1 MAALTISLTLS
12 PEVAAAFQSAQADRS
27 VRSLILTIAEE
38 RFHLDS
44 TNAAAGDVA
53 ADFESLAA
61 TLSDSEP
68 RFVIFCVD
76 PDDAAASATVGRS
89 WVLVCYVPDL
99 SQPRDKMLYSSS
111 RDALKKDLGAGLFA
125 KSDFY
130 CNEKT
135 DLTWASYKQ
144 VGRPLLNAMYFLL
157 QFMILFFCLKYK
169 YVKSNLI
176 SKI

>member
-76 PDDAAASATVGRS
+76 PDDAVAALVDAVVSLRVRGEDRGREGGAE
-89 WVLVCYVPDL
+89 VLEHEDNQQAHGFELAANTLPGLRNAPAISVQKAEERL
-99 SQPRDKMLYSSS
+99 RD
-111 RDALKKDLGAGLFA
+111 G
-125 KSDFY
+125 
-130 CNEKT
+130 
-135 DLTWASYKQ
+135 
-144 VGRPLLNAMYFLL
+144 
-157 QFMILFFCLKYK
+157 
-169 YVKSNLI
+169 
-176 SKI
+176 

>member
-1 MAALTISLTLS
+1 MPSGSRLRWSTKCFTTSAFVWF
-12 PEVAAAFQSAQADRS
+12 PAAAIFGQLATTLLKSDFVTCDQSAQADRS

-76 PDDAAASATVGRS
+76 PDDAAAGGDSPESPQLEVLPLGRYCADIASDAATIFLTSPASYSQMPGGDDD
-89 WVLVCYVPDL
+89 LELFDDL
-99 SQPRDKMLYSSS
+99 S
-111 RDALKKDLGAGLFA
+111 
-125 KSDFY
+125 
-130 CNEKT
+130 
-135 DLTWASYKQ
+135 
-144 VGRPLLNAMYFLL
+144 
-157 QFMILFFCLKYK
+157 
-169 YVKSNLI
+169 
-176 SKI
+176 